1 MTRRELLILLGGAAV
16 LYPADGT
23 AQPQGAGRLG
33 IVMAV
38 GKTPEYLDAVGGF
51 KDALASLGWKASVNL
66 AIDERWLS
74 GDSAQARSA
83 VAEILALN
91 PDVILAQST
100 AVVEALKEA
109 ARSVPVVFVHV
120 ADPVAAGIV
129 PSLAH
134 PGGNVT
140 GITNTE
146 PTIGGKWLQ
155 LLKEV
160 VPSVTR
166 AAMLVNPDSWPDEG
180 ALFLRPFEDAA
191 KALGVTPVTG
201 DVRDLQGV
209 EATMRDLA
217 AQPGGG
223 IVVTPD
229 ALFASHSGQIVAF
242 AERFRLPVA
251 YPYRYY
257 VAQGG
262 LLCYGVN
269 NVDLFRQAAPYVA
282 RILKGEKPGTL
293 PIQRPTRFNLV
304 VNLKTAKAFGL
315 TVPPSFLAHADEV
328 IE

>member
-74 GDSAQARSA
+74 GDSAHARSA

-180 ALFLRPFEDAA
+180 ALFLRPFEE
-191 KALGVTPVTG
+191 ALGVTPVTG